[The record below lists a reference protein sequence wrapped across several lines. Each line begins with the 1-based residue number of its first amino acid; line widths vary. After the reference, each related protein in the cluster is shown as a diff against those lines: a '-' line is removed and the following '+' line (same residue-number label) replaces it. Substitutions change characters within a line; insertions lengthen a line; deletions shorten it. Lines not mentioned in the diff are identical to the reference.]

1 MSTLQ
6 KFAVAYAVAGL
17 GWVAGGVLLNLLDAD
32 PDLRNALA
40 DVYVL
45 LLALVA
51 CGYAVARW
59 RGRRRRLT

>member
-1 MSTLQ
+1 VSTLQ
-6 KFAVAYAVAGL
+6 KVAVAYAVAGL

-45 LLALVA
+45 LLALLA
-51 CGYAVARW
+51 CGYAIVRRRA
-59 RGRRRRLT
+59 RRRRLT